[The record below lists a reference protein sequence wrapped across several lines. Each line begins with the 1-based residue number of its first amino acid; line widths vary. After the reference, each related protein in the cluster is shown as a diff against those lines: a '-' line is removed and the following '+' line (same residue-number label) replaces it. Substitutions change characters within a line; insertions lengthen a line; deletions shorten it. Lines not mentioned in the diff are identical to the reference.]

1 VPASCSASTRNH
13 AKRPV
18 RSGFMDDDDDV
29 PKFRVRVVG
38 RGRIPPRTRVWWP
51 KRGGRYE
58 GHPSVRFDAVTVRGV
73 DFRGVHFDNFESEGT
88 RFVRCDFSGARIEGF
103 LGVRRQT
110 TFEDCRFEK
119 TRLREAQPNQ
129 SRFVRC
135 EFADA
140 DLWGWSTVAAE
151 FVECR
156 FSGKLQRCKFWGAP
170 WGEWLEPG
178 NLRPVRMTNEFRA
191 NDFSQAE
198 LEDVGFVGGIDLDQQ
213 RLPTGPQ
220 YVRLDHSQERIA
232 RVRSIVAR
240 WEAGADRNEALLL
253 LDAYSGDEVEAQ
265 DDLFANR
272 WETDVPRQVATR
284 VWALLEGVTLI

>member
-1 VPASCSASTRNH
+1 
-13 AKRPV
+13 
-18 RSGFMDDDDDV
+18 MDDDDDV

-58 GHPSVRFDAVTVRGV
+58 GHPSVVFHAISVERV
-73 DFRGVHFDNFESEGT
+73 DFRGAIFDDFDAEGT
-88 RFVRCDFSGARIEGF
+88 RFRRCDFSDARLEGF
-103 LGVRRQT
+103 LGIRRQT
-110 TFEDCRFEK
+110 VFEDCHFAR
-119 TRLREAQPNQ
+119 TRLRWAQPGQ
-129 SRFVRC
+129 ARFVRC
-135 EFADA
+135 TFDDV
-140 DLWGWSTVAAE
+140 DLWGWSAVAAE
-151 FVECR
+151 FIDCQ
-156 FSGKLQRCKFWGAP
+156 FTGKLRRCKFWGKP
-170 WGEWLEPG
+170 WGDWIEPG
-178 NLRPVRMTNEFRA
+178 NLRPARTVNQFRG
-191 NDFSQAE
+191 NDFSAAD

-220 YVRLDHSQERIA
+220 YVRLDHSPERIA
-232 RVRSIVAR
+232 RVRSIVAT